1 MRIAPDGGLYMR
13 RPSLPSFLLP
23 AILLSMLTAGWAQL
37 VRPAAGTRRKGRSVV
52 RPLKNARDLMPVI
65 RAQSAAGTTI
75 PLWNYSVV
83 SPADNLTYSGSMVG
97 RSPFFHGYRSTSVQ
111 AYLIPVI
118 MTFSDGT
125 KLDPTA
131 PDSCLGGM
139 NVADVTAKSPIFQ
152 NAAFTLNGANV
163 GPTQYI
169 DAFQRAN
176 FWSKVAAAGNRYH
189 TLLNLTTLPAVNVSV
204 PALDGGA
211 QNLGIF
217 FCTWGDVDINWFDA
231 YVQNT
236 LLPSLVAQGV
246 APNTLPIFLFDS
258 INLCDP
264 YDPNNVPCGILGYHG
279 AYTPSTLLQTYI
291 TSDFDTS
298 GLYSGDVSVLSHEIG
313 EWMDDP
319 VGTNPTPLWGN
330 TGQVAGC
337 QGNLEVGDP
346 LTGTILLPQ
355 ITMNN
360 FTYSLQELAYFS
372 WFYRLSPSLSAGLAY
387 SDGGTFTTS
396 AGPIC

>member
-1 MRIAPDGGLYMR
+1 MRYR
-13 RPSLPSFLLP
+13 LPFPLLLP
-23 AILLSMLTAGWAQL
+23 AVLLIFASVAAAQSAQ
-37 VRPAAGTRRKGRSVV
+37 PATSTPRRKGRSVV
-52 RPLKNARDLMPVI
+52 RPLKNARALMSAI
-65 RAQSAAGTTI
+65 RSQSAAGTTI
-75 PLWNYSVV
+75 PLWDYSVV
-83 SPADNLTYSGSMVG
+83 SPADNLTYTGSMVG
-97 RSPFFHGYRSTSVQ
+97 RSPFFHGFRSTSVQ

-131 PDSCLGGM
+131 PDSCGL
-139 NVADVTAKSPIFQ
+139 NNQVVASVTADSPIFQ
-152 NAAFTLNGANV
+152 NAAFSFNGANL
-163 GPTQYI
+163 GTTQYI
-169 DAFQRAN
+169 DAFQRGS
-176 FWSKVAAAGNRYH
+176 FWSKVSATGNRYH

-204 PALDGGA
+204 PAADGGA
-211 QNLGIF
+211 TNLGVI
-217 FCTWGDVDINWFDA
+217 FCTWGDVDINWFDS

-236 LLPSLVAQGV
+236 LIPSLAAQGV

-264 YDPNNVPCGILGYHG
+264 YNPNLIPCGILGYHG
-279 AYTPSTLLQTYI
+279 AYTPSTLLQTYVV
-291 TSDFDTS
+291 SDFDTS
-298 GLYSGDVSVLSHEIG
+298 GLYLGDVSVLSHEVG

-330 TGQVAGC
+330 VGQVVGC
-337 QGNLEVGDP
+337 QNNLEVGDP
-346 LTGTILLPQ
+346 LTGSILVPQ

-372 WFYRLSPSLSAGLAY
+372 WFYRLNPSPAAGGAY
-387 SDGGTFTTS
+387 SDGGSFTTG